1 MSASPGVE
9 PQLLVVPWLPIT
21 AWLLVAGGGR
31 PGQGTAAGRYC
42 RCSWAGL
49 GWAGLGWGE
58 LGTTAPLPPPRQ
70 QRHTVN
76 IEQASSRAAATLALL
91 HCYSATNLQSYSA
104 TELQS
109 YKATEGKR
117 GGASGC
123 WVQGDTAEDTGLV
136 MCSSEVWT

>member
-9 PQLLVVPWLPIT
+9 PQLLVVQWLPIT
-21 AWLLVAGGGR
+21 AWLVVAGGGR

-91 HCYSATNLQSYSA
+91 QCYKPTKLQCYKA
-104 TELQS
+104 TELHS
-109 YKATEGKR
+109 YKATVGTEGR
-117 GGASGC
+117 C
-123 WVQGDTAEDTGLV
+123 
-136 MCSSEVWT
+136 

>member
-9 PQLLVVPWLPIT
+9 PQLLVVQWLPIT

-49 GWAGLGWGE
+49 GWAGLGRAGDHCS
-58 LGTTAPLPPPRQ
+58 TAPLPPPRQ

-76 IEQASSRAAATLALL
+76 IEQASSRAVATLALIQCYTATL
-91 HCYSATNLQSYSA
+91 IHLLQCYKATELQCYSATVGI
-104 TELQS
+104 
-109 YKATEGKR
+109 EGR
-117 GGASGC
+117 C
-123 WVQGDTAEDTGLV
+123 
-136 MCSSEVWT
+136 

>member
-9 PQLLVVPWLPIT
+9 PQLLVVQWLPIT
-21 AWLLVAGGGR
+21 AWLVVAGGGR

-91 HCYSATNLQSYSA
+91 HCYTATVLQTYKA
-104 TELQS
+104 TVLQTYTATQLQS
-109 YKATEGKR
+109 YKATAGEEAR
-117 GGASGC
+117 C
-123 WVQGDTAEDTGLV
+123 
-136 MCSSEVWT
+136 